1 MWSPQNQG
9 QAGAPQNQGQAGMWA
24 VGPNQMGQSASGR
37 HNPGHAGGGQPGDA
51 GGGQQGLGRLGAGHA
66 AQPRLGGT
74 PQQSNQSGQQ
84 ANAQFGQGQQ
94 GAAQRG
100 QSQYGHAQ
108 GPQWDAQY
116 GQVGYGAA
124 QFGSGGPA
132 DSQYGQRQRGEGRY
146 GQGEGQY
153 GQGEG
158 RYGQAE
164 GPYGVWEEG
173 LEYGVTSSRRRLPP
187 GDGPGDGGGGSGRS
201 DRPRLV
207 GALALVVV
215 AVLTTV
221 LSVNWIWTKADAVT
235 PVDLPSAKGTPLK
248 TINPSVKPTPTPPPT
263 GKVVG
268 SKMIAFNNDTM
279 PMMSS
284 AWSDNGENT
293 GLLGGAASWL
303 TVHKNYDG
311 KTATWGNY
319 VAFGGLNKKIPW
331 VNTPAGRKEAA
342 VQAASNAIVRLYDK
356 DVKIIGK
363 ATHRAITVD
372 GHPGH
377 ELTAKVEIKVPK
389 LKETFSTVVVAVID
403 RGDGTADV
411 AIADI
416 AGSTPQWLPV
426 WRTKVSQIEFSN

>member
-1 MWSPQNQG
+1 
-9 QAGAPQNQGQAGMWA
+9 
-24 VGPNQMGQSASGR
+24 V
-37 HNPGHAGGGQPGDA
+37 
-51 GGGQQGLGRLGAGHA
+51 
-66 AQPRLGGT
+66 
-74 PQQSNQSGQQ
+74 
-84 ANAQFGQGQQ
+84 
-94 GAAQRG
+94 
-100 QSQYGHAQ
+100 
-108 GPQWDAQY
+108 QY
-116 GQVGYGAA
+116 GQ
-124 QFGSGGPA
+124 
-132 DSQYGQRQRGEGRY
+132 
-146 GQGEGQY
+146 GQY
-153 GQGEG
+153 GQWEG
-158 RYGQAE
+158 
-164 GPYGVWEEG
+164 GV
-173 LEYGVTSSRRRLPP
+173 EYGVTSRRRLPG
-187 GDGPGDGGGGSGRS
+187 GDEPGDGGGGSGRS

-311 KTATWGNY
+311 KTASWGNY

-331 VNTPAGRKEAA
+331 VNTPAGRREAA

-363 ATHRAITVD
+363 ATHRAITVN